1 MVSLVALI
9 VTPLIFLFA
18 LVAIEYAAA
27 KRQLLAEQGVNIANR
42 VNSAIDRE
50 IAGVLGML
58 VGLAGIAPVSNDRIE
73 EFNRMA
79 SLRKPAPQVLR
90 VWSFDDNGEALPSA
104 NPARREQS
112 LDQDVLKR
120 VLNGETAVSEVRGE
134 GLKQAY
140 VVLAIPTN
148 NNGARGIAAAMS
160 VAPLSEQ
167 FALEGM
173 DRNWAAAVIDR
184 NGNFVARSLDAE
196 SRIGQPA
203 RPELIQTGRSKAS
216 SGTFENVTYEG
227 LHAQNYFR
235 RSKLTGWTTV
245 IAVPHQEMTAPLR
258 RAITLLVLGA
268 AIILAVTL
276 SVAALLARR
285 ISEPVR
291 SLSRYAQA
299 LAQGQKTMAHPKHI
313 VELNEVQ
320 AALEDALAQGARL
333 TALVA
338 SSGDAIMSIDLDGTI
353 QTWNSGAETLFG
365 YTRDEIVGKSKTQ
378 IVPDNK
384 LEEFQQM
391 RRHIMDGN
399 SVRIETQR
407 QHKDGTII
415 DVSLDSAPIRSPT
428 GKIVA
433 ISSIIHDIRERK
445 AAEAQAEFLM
455 REAAHRSKNQL
466 AIIQSIAS
474 QAARSASSKEDFV
487 VSFERRLQGLAASHD
502 LLTSRNWREASLGQ
516 LVQRQ
521 LEVFV
526 PWPSSQ
532 VEASGPEVGIDAA
545 SAQSL
550 GLALH
555 ELATNSVKYGA
566 LSSPSGRVTIDWDL
580 SESGNERQLTM
591 TWEETGGP
599 PVTEPKRRGFG
610 THVIE
615 RMLAATLNGNAA
627 IEYRAHGLYWRFT
640 CPHNA

>member
-9 VTPLIFLFA
+9 VVPLIFLFA

-58 VGLAGIAPVSNDRIE
+58 VGLAGIAPVSSDRIE

-90 VWSFDDNGEALPSA
+90 VWAFDDNGVALPSS
-104 NPARREQS
+104 NPSRGERS
-112 LDQDVLKR
+112 LDQDILSR
-120 VLNGETAVSEVRGE
+120 ILNGQTAVSEVRGE
-134 GLKQAY
+134 GLHQAY

-167 FALEGM
+167 FAREGM
-173 DRNWAAAVIDR
+173 DSNWAAAVIDR
-184 NGNFVARSLDAE
+184 HGNFVARSLDAE
-196 SRIGQPA
+196 KRIGQPA
-203 RPELIQTGRSKAS
+203 RPELIQVAQSKAN

-235 RSKLTGWTTV
+235 RSDLTGWTTV
-245 IAVPHQEMTAPLR
+245 VAVPHQEMAAPLR
-258 RAITLLVLGA
+258 RAIMLLMLGA
-268 AIILAVTL
+268 AIMLAVTL

-291 SLSRYAQA
+291 SLSKYAQA
-299 LAQGQKTMAHPKHI
+299 LARGQKTTAHTKHI

-365 YTRDEIVGKSKTQ
+365 YSRDEIVGKSKTQ

-415 DVSLDSAPIRSPT
+415 DVSLDSAPIRGPT
-428 GKIVA
+428 GKIIA

-532 VEASGPEVGIDAA
+532 VEASGPEVVIDAA

-566 LSSPSGRVTIDWDL
+566 LSSASGRVSINWNL
-580 SESGNERQLTM
+580 IESGDGRELTM

-599 PVTEPKRRGFG
+599 PVTEPTRRGFG

-627 IEYRAHGLYWRFT
+627 IEYRAQGLYWRFT